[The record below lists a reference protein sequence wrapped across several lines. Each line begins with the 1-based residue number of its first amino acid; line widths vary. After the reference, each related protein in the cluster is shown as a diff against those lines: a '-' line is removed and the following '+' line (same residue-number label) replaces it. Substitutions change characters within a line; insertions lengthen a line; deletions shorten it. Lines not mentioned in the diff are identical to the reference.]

1 MYLLVMVNF
10 LLIKITIGMP
20 YLLLHDINNILYL
33 NGEIYLLYYAN
44 EHHKHDL
51 QNH

>member
-1 MYLLVMVNF
+1 MANF
-10 LLIKITIGMP
+10 VLIKIILEMP
-20 YLLLHDINNILYL
+20 YLLIHRINNILYL
-33 NGEIYLLYYAN
+33 NGENYLLYYAN